1 MTKQAQS
8 GRANVKLSLAAA
20 LSLLLAAIVFAVNDE
35 FLSAG
40 LFGAAGGCFV
50 VELARKATNTD
61 WVKYAGYALV
71 GAGALL
77 AVWSIT

>member
-1 MTKQAQS
+1 MVEKAQS
-8 GRANVKLSLAAA
+8 GRANAMSSLAAA
-20 LSLLLAAIVFAVNDE
+20 LFLLAAIVWAVRDN

-40 LFGAAGGCFV
+40 LFGAASGCFV
-50 VELARKATNTD
+50 VGRARKAID
-61 WVKYAGYALV
+61 SGWVLYAGYALV